1 MRPAGRADQ
10 CPQLGVERTQRGPL
24 LWAVHDPLRTSTAVA
39 NRRPVVRWLAY
50 PLTDPR
56 EFDILHAVVV
66 SGQRMPF
73 DRLKRRDFIRLLGG
87 ATAAWPLAARAQH
100 TGRVYRAALVFT
112 TSPVSEM
119 AGSDPI
125 HPLARSFVQGL
136 RALGYVQG
144 QNLVLE
150 PRSAEG
156 KFERFPEITRELV
169 SIKVDV
175 IVTVANPM
183 TQAAKDV
190 TRTVPIVM
198 AYSVSPVE
206 HGVVQSLNRPGGNV
220 TGLSMNVGS
229 EIPGKQLQLLK
240 ELLPRISRVAFLH
253 SKEQEEE
260 GVQSGEAAA
269 AKLGITLLPAEHTPT
284 DYTNAFALIMREHP
298 DALIVGASAVN
309 VANRHLIVEFAAQR
323 RLPVMYAT
331 REFVTERGRQR
342 GIRSVVRCT
351 CTSLAGNKSCNVP
364 SGLRASA

>member
-1 MRPAGRADQ
+1 
-10 CPQLGVERTQRGPL
+10 V
-24 LWAVHDPLRTSTAVA
+24 
-39 NRRPVVRWLAY
+39 RR
-50 PLTDPR
+50 R
-56 EFDILHAVVV
+56 EFIT
-66 SGQRMPF
+66 
-73 DRLKRRDFIRLLGG
+73 LLVT
-87 ATAAWPLAARAQH
+87 AAAWPLAARAQRRQ
-100 TGRVYRAALVFT
+100 GFYRVALVFT

-125 HPLARSFVQGL
+125 HPLARSFVHGL

-156 KFERFPEITRELV
+156 KFERFPEIIRELV

-206 HGVVQSLNRPGGNV
+206 HGVVHSLNRPGGNV
-220 TGLSMNVGS
+220 TGLTMNVGS

-240 ELLPRISRVAFLH
+240 EFLPRLSRVAYLH
-253 SKEQEEE
+253 SREQEAE

-269 AKLGITLLPAEHTPT
+269 AKLGITLLPAEHTAT
-284 DYTNAFALIMREHP
+284 DYSNAFALIMRERP
-298 DALIVGASAVN
+298 DALLVGASAVN
-309 VANRHLIVEFAAQR
+309 VANRYLIVEFAAQM
-323 RLPVMYAT
+323 RLPTMYAT
-331 REFVTERGRQR
+331 REFVNIGGLISYGVNFHDLFRRAAELVDKILRGTQPAD
-342 GIRSVVRCT
+342 IPVEQPTKFDLVINLTTAKALDLTIPPTLLVR
-351 CTSLAGNKSCNVP
+351 ADEVIE
-364 SGLRASA
+364 